1 MYKFEKIKSGFL
13 FKAPSRRKN
22 KKYDVFTIG
31 GDYIASF
38 GDRRY
43 FQFKDRIG
51 FYKDQDHGDI
61 RRKAFYY
68 DRHGKDAKPLSAKYF
83 SHRFLW

>member
-1 MYKFEKIKSGFL
+1 M
-13 FKAPSRRKN
+13 KN
-22 KKYDVFTIG
+22 KKYDFFTIG
-31 GDYIASF
+31 GDYITSF

-43 FQFKDRIG
+43 QQ
-51 FYKDQDHGDI
+51 YKDDIGYYKKLDHGNM
-61 RRKAFYY
+61 RRLAFYY